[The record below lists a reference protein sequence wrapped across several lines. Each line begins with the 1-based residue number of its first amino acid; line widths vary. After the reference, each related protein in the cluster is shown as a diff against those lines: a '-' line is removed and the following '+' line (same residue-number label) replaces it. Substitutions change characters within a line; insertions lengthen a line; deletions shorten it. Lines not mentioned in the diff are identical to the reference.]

1 MRATISLYALLK
13 KLLIQAN
20 AFRRAAASSSE
31 FDAGDIALLGICG
44 DFTAAGE
51 RLFATEKVWADR
63 RLQQEE
69 RTAVEPETSGVSG
82 RKGKGKAKQQPKA
95 RAWTEQDYIRACA
108 KLAYGAV
115 ELDAK
120 KQYVP
125 NGAASL
131 GDSVLKSE
139 VN

>member
-31 FDAGDIALLGICG
+31 FDDEDIALLGICG

-51 RLFATEKVWADR
+51 RLLATEKVWADR
-63 RLQQEE
+63 RQQEE
-69 RTAVEPETSGVSG
+69 RTAVEPETSGGSG
-82 RKGKGKAKQQPKA
+82 RKGKGKAKQQAKA
-95 RAWTEQDYIRACA
+95 RAWTEQDYVRACA

-115 ELDAK
+115 ELDSK

-125 NGAASL
+125 IGAASL

-139 VN
+139 VY